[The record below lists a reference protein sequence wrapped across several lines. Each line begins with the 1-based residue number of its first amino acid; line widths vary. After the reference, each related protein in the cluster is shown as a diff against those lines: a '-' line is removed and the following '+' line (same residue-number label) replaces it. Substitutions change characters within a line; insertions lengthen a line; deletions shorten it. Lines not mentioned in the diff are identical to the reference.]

1 VKSLVNCG
9 TIAYIQV
16 LRTCFSTI
24 KLYKNMGFFKKI
36 TKPFEK
42 AAEVV
47 TKPFAKIS
55 DKFIPNELRFLA
67 MPYAAGIGSLMLPP
81 TMSPWLRALAS
92 GGMNVAGQIASDES
106 STGDLSDINL
116 LSTAL
121 ATGYGGMGSN
131 KFSKNGMRL
140 VL

>member
-1 VKSLVNCG
+1 
-9 TIAYIQV
+9 
-16 LRTCFSTI
+16 
-24 KLYKNMGFFKKI
+24 MGFFKKI

-47 TKPFAKIS
+47 TKPFAKITN
-55 DKFIPNELRFLA
+55 KILPNELRFLA
-67 MPYAAGIGSLMLPP
+67 PYAAGIGSLMLPP

-106 STGDLSDINL
+106 STGDLSDINM

-131 KFSKNGMRL
+131 DFSKNMRL
-140 VL
+140 GIDKGFNEGLPYEMGS